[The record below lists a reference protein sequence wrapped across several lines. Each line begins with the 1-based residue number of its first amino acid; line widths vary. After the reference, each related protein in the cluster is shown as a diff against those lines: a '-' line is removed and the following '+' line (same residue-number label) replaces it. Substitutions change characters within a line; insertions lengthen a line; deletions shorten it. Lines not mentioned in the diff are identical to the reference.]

1 MKFFN
6 ASSLI
11 HSLGW
16 GILISTNLKIMKTWC
31 QFYQHVGDKIAP
43 CLGSDAVFIL
53 DGRNSIKTMK
63 EDCEERIRQLKNCHK
78 YVAYRIYRGEHFYED
93 NPLTPMM
100 WAD

>member
-1 MKFFN
+1 MKN
-6 ASSLI
+6 TRTVIVRL
-11 HSLGW
+11 LGFY
-16 GILISTNLKIMKTWC
+16 LSTNLKNIDMKTWA
-31 QFYQHVGDKIAP
+31 QFYQHVGDRVAP